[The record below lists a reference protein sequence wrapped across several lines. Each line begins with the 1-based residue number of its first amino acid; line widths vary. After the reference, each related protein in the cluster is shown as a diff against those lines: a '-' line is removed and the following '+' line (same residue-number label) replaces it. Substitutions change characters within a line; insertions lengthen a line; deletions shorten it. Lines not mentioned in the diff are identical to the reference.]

1 MRTLRIK
8 WDSAG
13 RPTLPEMSDAIRLET
28 PLVVLDYVAHLEAV
42 VASMS
47 DYVDMPAGV
56 LEALPKVWAAGYTT
70 TEQDGF
76 WHLFAPGGAG
86 IISAAS
92 FRELCAAIVSWAA
105 QEDGA

>member
-1 MRTLRIK
+1 MKTLRIK
-8 WDSAG
+8 WGSDG

-28 PLVVLDYVAHLEAV
+28 PLV
-42 VASMS
+42 
-47 DYVDMPAGV
+47 V

-76 WHLFAPGGAG
+76 WHLFAPGGEG